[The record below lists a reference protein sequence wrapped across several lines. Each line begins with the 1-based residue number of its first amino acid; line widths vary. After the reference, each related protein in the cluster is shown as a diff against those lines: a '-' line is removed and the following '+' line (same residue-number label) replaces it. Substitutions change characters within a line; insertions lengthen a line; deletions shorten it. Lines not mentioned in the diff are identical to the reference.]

1 MIFICFSI
9 NYLFICPSILEEIL
23 TEEEKAL
30 LIQGDELEDYNDKG
44 EDHYQFCD
52 KFKPEICNSNPDEDI
67 SIYKG
72 SSLTLS
78 LS

>member
-1 MIFICFSI
+1 MIFICSNI

-30 LIQGDELEDYNDKG
+30 LIQGDELENYNDKA
-44 EDHYQFCD
+44 EDHYQFRD
-52 KFKPEICNSNPDEDI
+52 KFKPEVCDSNPDEDI